1 MKSLNKNCYFECY
14 IRDRTENLPLDNKM
28 NGQLKQMIMAVNKS
42 FQILLLMF
50 HKKSR
55 QWLCKLFACY
65 MANSQ

>member
-1 MKSLNKNCYFECY
+1 MKSLNKNYYFECY
-14 IRDRTENLPLDNKM
+14 IGDHAENLPLDNKM

-55 QWLCKLFACY
+55 Q
-65 MANSQ
+65 